1 MDQAQR
7 PAEARI
13 SHDAEERADILD
25 ALRKHRALFL
35 VTVQGLSD
43 EQAASRPTVSELC
56 LGGLVKHVAATEA
69 GWARFVTEGPDPASD
84 IDGAS
89 VDWDDPP
96 AAVVEH
102 QRQFRVTEGET
113 LASLLDRYAEVAAAT
128 DALVATVDLSARR
141 PLPAAPWFEPG
152 ATWSARRTFTHI
164 VAETAQ
170 HAGHAD
176 ILRESID
183 GQRTMG

>member
-1 MDQAQR
+1 MSEERPASQAQ
-7 PAEARI
+7 PDP
-13 SHDAEERADILD
+13 DAEERADILE
-25 ALRKHRALFL
+25 ALRKHRGLFL
-35 VTVQGLSD
+35 VTVQGLTD

-69 GWARFVTEGPDPASD
+69 GWARFVTDGPDPASD
-84 IDGAS
+84 
-89 VDWDDPP
+89 VDWASIDWSDPP

-102 QRQFRVTEGET
+102 QQQFRMTEGET
-113 LASLLDRYAEVAAAT
+113 LASLLERYAEVAAAT
-128 DALVATVDLSARR
+128 DALVGTVDLSARQ